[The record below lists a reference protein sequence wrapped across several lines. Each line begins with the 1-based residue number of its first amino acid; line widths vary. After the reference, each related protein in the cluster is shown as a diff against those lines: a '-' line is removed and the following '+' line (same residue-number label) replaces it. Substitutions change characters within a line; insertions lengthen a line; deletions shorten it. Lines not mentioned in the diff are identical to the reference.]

1 MWTSLFPLAWS
12 ARSPCLELTSIVAGN
27 GLTPPPAA
35 RISPRFRSSISLY
48 GVTSMSILPT
58 GGRPRCRPSSV
69 EQHLILAERL
79 GRLQEPADQSPPII
93 PTLGSHLAARC
104 QWSGSRFPV
113 SLPVSHAPELP
124 SREERVASRDL
135 LGS

>member
-48 GVTSMSILPT
+48 GVTSMCRYSRPAGAPVPPIVRRTTPDLSRKTQAPAGAAGSLGTKGRERLLPQHLEAREHAD
-58 GGRPRCRPSSV
+58 GPD
-69 EQHLILAERL
+69 EQHRHDGSGREQERD
-79 GRLQEPADQSPPII
+79 GTPGDVQ
-93 PTLGSHLAARC
+93 H
-104 QWSGSRFPV
+104 V
-113 SLPVSHAPELP
+113 
-124 SREERVASRDL
+124 
-135 LGS
+135 